1 MEKYVAK
8 EGKIFKS
15 KVDGAYLSD
24 VLILGS
30 QDSIENYEEVDP
42 PVSDEVDEDV

>member
-1 MEKYVAK
+1 MELKRYKAE
-8 EGKIFKS
+8 EGKIWKS

-30 QDSIENYEEVDP
+30 EDKIENYEQVDP
-42 PVSDEVDEDV
+42 PVFEEE